1 MLARKKMVAG
11 LKLSHISSDD
21 KLGRVLSSA
30 LKSRLGSD
38 LSYSGFDSY
47 LYWHPEY
54 FNLHKVT
61 IFQDASE
68 EEQAAILHIANRDLL
83 EEAYFIEKA
92 GMGYMA
98 KMVLLAE
105 TIEERMLYALF
116 SSDEVAHFAQ
126 ISNFLPQQEVI
137 GKDNAFL
144 SLLEEVAE
152 IPDKTVLLFVLQ
164 VVLEGW
170 GLSHYRSL
178 AKSCQNPALSAVFQG
193 FLQDESRHHAAGVTL
208 FEQIAVDDASRD
220 AILQILTLFLRMV
233 QIGPQ
238 GVVAAIEKVKGDL
251 SRQQKIR
258 IFEELDTENHS
269 GSRLNIL
276 RSLMQTE
283 GGQIVQ
289 ELEQRAAFQPFSAEK
304 CV

>member
-1 MLARKKMVAG
+1 MLARKKTVAG

-21 KLGRVLSSA
+21 KLTRVLSSA

-38 LSYSGFDSY
+38 LSCLGFDSY

-54 FNLHKVT
+54 FNLHKVA

-68 EEQAAILHIANRDLL
+68 EEQAAILHIANYDLL

-92 GMGYMA
+92 GVGYMA

-105 TIEERMLYALF
+105 TLEERMLYALF
-116 SSDEVAHFAQ
+116 SSDEVTHFAQ
-126 ISNFLPQQEVI
+126 ISNFLPQQEI
-137 GKDNAFL
+137 LGKDNAFL

-152 IPDKTVLLFVLQ
+152 IADKTVLLFVLQ

-178 AKSCQNPALSAVFQG
+178 AKSCQNPELSAVFQG

-208 FEQIAVDDASRD
+208 FEQIAVDDASRN
-220 AILQILTLFLRMV
+220 AILHILTLFLRMV
-233 QIGPQ
+233 QAGPQ

-258 IFEELDTENHS
+258 IFEQLDTENHS
-269 GSRLNIL
+269 GTRLNIL

-289 ELEQRAAFQPFSAEK
+289 ELEQRETFQPFSPEK

>member
-1 MLARKKMVAG
+1 
-11 LKLSHISSDD
+11 
-21 KLGRVLSSA
+21 
-30 LKSRLGSD
+30 
-38 LSYSGFDSY
+38 
-47 LYWHPEY
+47 
-54 FNLHKVT
+54 
-61 IFQDASE
+61 
-68 EEQAAILHIANRDLL
+68 
-83 EEAYFIEKA
+83 
-92 GMGYMA
+92 
-98 KMVLLAE
+98 
-105 TIEERMLYALF
+105 MLYALF

-137 GKDNAFL
+137 GKDNSFL

-178 AKSCQNPALSAVFQG
+178 AKSCQNPALSVVFQG

-233 QIGPQ
+233 QVGPQ

-269 GSRLNIL
+269 GTRLNIL

-289 ELEQRAAFQPFSAEK
+289 ELEQIGAFQPFSPEK